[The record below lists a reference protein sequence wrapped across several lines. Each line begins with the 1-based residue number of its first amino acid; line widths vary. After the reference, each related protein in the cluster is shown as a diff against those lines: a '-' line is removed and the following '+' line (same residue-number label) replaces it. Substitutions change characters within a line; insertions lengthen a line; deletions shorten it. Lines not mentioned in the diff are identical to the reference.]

1 MRSRRHNGMS
11 REPAGFT
18 LLELLVALVLLGL
31 ISTIAL
37 GGVRLG
43 ARTWETVSEKAGNNG
58 RTQMVRAFLRR
69 ELSQAVPVLAPDS
82 GGADMLAYEGGR
94 DSLLFV
100 APLALHFGLGGFQR
114 LELAIIDDPQEAEA
128 GKQLILT
135 RRPFHRDEVLD
146 REDED
151 DERHIL
157 LEGIE
162 EAEFAYR
169 EGGESA
175 GGGGAWS
182 AEWRDRDALP
192 AMVRLR
198 VTFRDGRKAI
208 WPELLVVGRITTPP
222 GCLPAETGSRCR
234 SR

>member
-1 MRSRRHNGMS
+1 MSPRRHNRGS
-11 REPAGFT
+11 PGFT

-69 ELSQAVPVLAPDS
+69 ELSQASPVFAPDS

-114 LELAIIDDPQEAEA
+114 LELAIIDDPQEAGA

-135 RRPFHRDEVLD
+135 RRPFHRDEALD
-146 REDED
+146 KEDED

-169 EGGESA
+169 EGGEGA
-175 GGGGAWS
+175 GGGAWS
-182 AEWRDRDALP
+182 SEWRDRDALP
-192 AMVRLR
+192 AMVSLR

-208 WPELLVVGRITTPP
+208 WPELLVAGRITTPP
-222 GCLPAETGSRCR
+222 GCLPAATGPRCR
-234 SR
+234 NR

>member
-1 MRSRRHNGMS
+1 MRSRRHNRGS
-11 REPAGFT
+11 AGFT
-18 LLELLVALVLLGL
+18 LLELMVALLLLGL

-69 ELSQAVPVLAPDS
+69 ELAQAVPVFAPDS

-114 LELAIIDDPQEAEA
+114 LELAIIDDAQGDDS

-135 RRPFHRDEVLD
+135 RRPFHRDAVLAG
-146 REDED
+146 EDEG

-169 EGGESA
+169 EGGGDGG

-182 AEWRDRDALP
+182 SEWRGRDALP
-192 AMVRLR
+192 AMVSLR

-222 GCLPAETGSRCR
+222 GCLPAATGARCR
-234 SR
+234 NR